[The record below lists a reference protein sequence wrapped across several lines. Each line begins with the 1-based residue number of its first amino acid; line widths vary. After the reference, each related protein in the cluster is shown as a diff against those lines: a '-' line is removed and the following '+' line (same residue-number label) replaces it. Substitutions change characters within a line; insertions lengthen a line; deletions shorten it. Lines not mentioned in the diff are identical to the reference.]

1 MAEVRAKHN
10 TFVSVTGFCLGARNI
25 EGETT
30 VNVKKIAGAA
40 LLASLAWSATASA
53 ADLVDP
59 ASLAQCFLKPTATT
73 PMAQFK
79 AKPGPYK
86 IAFSNSYYGNNWRTE
101 MLNIASAY
109 VAQPE
114 VKKYIAKFEIQNAG
128 NDVAQEVAQI
138 RQMILSGYDAIVVN
152 GATPSGLNS
161 VINQAV
167 HQGIVVVAFDNT
179 VTTDQ
184 AVNINEDQAEMGR
197 QWAEFLAKE
206 TAGKGK
212 ILMVHGLAGTS
223 VDNDQADGAT
233 AVFKRFPDLTVVHV
247 YGNWDVGVNQKVTAD
262 ALATNND
269 IAGVWGTEGATGALQ
284 AFLQVNAKLVP
295 MTSESDNGFMMEA
308 VEHKLPSLVIGQSPA
323 LVAAAIRAA
332 IALLAGQP
340 IPRTANIPLNPVTTS
355 EMKADVNYF
364 PKQPNSFVTNISIPQ
379 CDIAIPV
386 EAVVK

>member
-1 MAEVRAKHN
+1 MN
-10 TFVSVTGFCLGARNI
+10 M
-25 EGETT
+25 
-30 VNVKKIAGAA
+30 KKIAGVA
-40 LLASLAWSATASA
+40 LVALLAWSASAAA

-59 ASLAQCFLKPTATT
+59 ASLAQCFLKPTADT
-73 PMAQFK
+73 PMVQLK

-101 MLNIASAY
+101 MLNIARAY
-109 VAQPE
+109 VTQPD
-114 VKKYIAKFEIQNAG
+114 VQKYIAKFEIQNAG

-138 RQMILSGYDAIVVN
+138 RQMILAGYDAIVVN

-184 AVNINEDQAEMGR
+184 AVNINESQSEMGR
-197 QWAEFLAKE
+197 LWAEFLAKQ
-206 TAGKGK
+206 TGGKGK

-223 VDNDQADGAT
+223 VDNDQADGAM
-233 AVFKRFPDLTVVHV
+233 AVFKRFPDISVVHV
-247 YGNWDVGVNQKVTAD
+247 YGNWDVGLNQKVTAD

-308 VEHKLPSLVIGQSPA
+308 VQHQVPALVIGQAPA
-323 LVAAAIRAA
+323 LVAASIRAA
-332 IALLAGQP
+332 IAILAGQP
-340 IPRTANIPLNPVTTS
+340 IPRNANIPLSPMTTDQ
-355 EMKADVNYF
+355 MKADVDYF
-364 PKQPNSFVTNISIPQ
+364 PQQPNSFVTDINIPQ
-379 CDIAIPV
+379 CDVHIPV
-386 EAVVK
+386 DAVVVK